1 MPHTDKTCYD
11 RTRLYFLVYICD
23 HHVSLSH
30 GRPPMTREFRGL
42 KEPRILLE
50 SNFSTALDIQLVS
63 QVELWSISSQVFDKF
78 GAATDSTFNRRR
90 LSDLE
95 SLNDTYQHWRCNWE
109 TMLETQL
116 QLDPSILTFLDLY
129 FHSARLY
136 LSTHIFR
143 GPKQDFAR
151 PEDSPNPFHRFGQL
165 ATQSALSI
173 VHTITEMI
181 EAQVS
186 IRLPFYFSTMLSFA
200 SIFLLKGPCR
210 TLYHVARDRSMQYL
224 QALNR
229 FVSIA
234 SAIPNT
240 AHPLPSIASNL
251 KTVIDGFGEA
261 EAGNGGE
268 SEDHGANIG
277 MNCDNGIRSTVYLY
291 DQECTF
297 FGVWSDLPGF
307 QDYDYNCVQWDFGPW
322 IDISLV
328 KPVVQVVILIP
339 LSVVHDPDDWLRNGN
354 SLSS

>member
-1 MPHTDKTCYD
+1 
-11 RTRLYFLVYICD
+11 
-23 HHVSLSH
+23 
-30 GRPPMTREFRGL
+30 MTWEFGGL

-50 SNFSTALDIQLVS
+50 SDVSTALDIQLVS
-63 QVELWSISSQVFDKF
+63 QVELCLISSQVFDEF
-78 GAATDSTFNRRR
+78 GAATDSTFNPRRM
-90 LSDLE
+90 SDLE
-95 SLNDTYQHWRCNWE
+95 SLNDAYEHWRRDWK

-116 QLDPSILTFLDLY
+116 QLDPSVLTFLDLY

-200 SIFLLKGPCR
+200 SIFLLKGPYR
-210 TLYHVARDRSMQYL
+210 TLYHVARDRGMQCL
-224 QALNR
+224 QALNG
-229 FVSIA
+229 FVSSA

-251 KTVIDGFGEA
+251 KTAIDSFGEV

-268 SEDHGANIG
+268 SENHRADVG
-277 MNCDNGIRSTVYLY
+277 MNRDDGIRSTVDLY
-291 DQECTF
+291 DQESAF
-297 FGVWSDLPGF
+297 LEIGSDLPDF
-307 QDYDYNCVQWDFGPW
+307 QDFDYNCVEWDF
-322 IDISLV
+322 
-328 KPVVQVVILIP
+328 
-339 LSVVHDPDDWLRNGN
+339 DP
-354 SLSS
+354 